1 MKKLSSLLVFIFCL
15 IPFLSDAWIL
25 RDEFTT
31 NRAAGAIDDTAAE
44 PTGTRDVATD
54 TNSKLTIGSGLLTF
68 ATGGAA
74 AGDPG
79 LWYTQLTRVAGL
91 TLIGEIT
98 PDGTT
103 NASIGIGWDAN
114 QAGAQTNSLN
124 LAADGYL
131 QAVVN
136 GGTAITVGSYTAAS
150 HKLGISLRATGA
162 YYWAKLGA
170 DTSWELYW
178 IGAADSGNN
187 HPSYSALGTS
197 AIATSSF
204 IRIPN
209 TLWLPSPLASDGF
222 SVSGTTDG
230 KGHAEGVA
238 GGIGEG
244 GGGLAWQS
252 GGTTWSVSGGKAV
265 NTPTVGDTSLWDA
278 GADTFESGIYGW
290 VKYGNNTVENDNGK
304 LKITYVD
311 HGYGAKNSL
320 VEAGDLTEPLTIGQW
335 YMFTADMM
343 TAKTGQGDAFYIS
356 DGSTTINLAWVTS
369 NTMTPYNIS
378 FRALSAN
385 GDFAYIGE
393 MSAGDVFYI
402 DNISLKPLT
411 LSELVNTV
419 QTSTQDVI
427 ATINTPT
434 LQVTGVWGGVA
445 LNVDSATNPQ
455 NMVIGLTNTYRA
467 TLTKMVNGVWTEVIS
482 GKIKWVSNA
491 ELRVIK
497 DGTTYRLY
505 YNNLLVGTATISDE
519 SIINNTRHGLFSTD
533 AANTLDNF
541 TLYARGTG
549 GEYTVLDGLMNY
561 EVPFPGGNP
570 PAGGLTLINAGN

>member
-91 TLIGEIT
+91 TLIGEVT
-98 PDGTT
+98 PAGTT
-103 NASIGIGWDAN
+103 DASIGIGWDAN

-252 GGTTWSVSGGKAV
+252 GGSTWSVSEGKMK
-265 NTPTVGDTSLWDA
+265 NTPTVGATLWDT
-278 GADTFESGIYGW
+278 GADTFESGTYGW
-290 VKYGNNTVENDNGK
+290 VKYRNNTVENDNGK

-311 HGYGAKNSL
+311 YSNGAYNSL

-385 GDFAYIGE
+385 GGLINIGA
-393 MSAGDVFYI
+393 MAAGDVFYM

-434 LQVTGVWGGVA
+434 LNVTGVWEGVA

-455 NMVIGLTNTYRA
+455 NMVIGLTNTYWAR
-467 TLTKMVNGVWTEVIS
+467 LTKMVNGVWTEVIS

-497 DGTTYRLY
+497 DGTTYRVY
-505 YNNLLVGTATISDE
+505 YNNALVGTATISDA
-519 SIINNTRHGLFSTD
+519 SIINNTRHGLFST
-533 AANTLDNF
+533 ASNTLDNF

>member
-68 ATGGAA
+68 ATGGSA

-91 TLIGEIT
+91 TLIGEVT
-98 PDGTT
+98 PAGTT
-103 NASIGIGWDAN
+103 DASIGIGWDAN

-187 HPSYSALGTS
+187 YPSYSALGTS

-222 SVSGTTDG
+222 GTAGVTDG
-230 KGHAEGVA
+230 LGHAEGVA
-238 GGIGEG
+238 TGIGEG

-252 GGTTWSVSGGKAV
+252 GGSTWSVSEGKAV
-265 NTPTVGDTSLWDA
+265 NTPTVGATLWDT
-278 GADTFESGIYGW
+278 GADTFESGTYGW

-311 HGYGAKNSL
+311 NGAGAYDYIEESSDLSSDLSVKTWYEMQFDLSYTPTSDLMRVDITYNYDAMNRKYIADGNSTTHKIQFPFYKDE
-320 VEAGDLTEPLTIGQW
+320 VEAYVRLASIKLYT
-335 YMFTADMM
+335 
-343 TAKTGQGDAFYIS
+343 
-356 DGSTTINLAWVTS
+356 STV
-369 NTMTPYNIS
+369 
-378 FRALSAN
+378 ALL
-385 GDFAYIGE
+385 
-393 MSAGDVFYI
+393 

-411 LSELVNTV
+411 TSELMNTV
-419 QTSTQDVI
+419 QTSTSDVI
-427 ATINTPT
+427 ATVNVSSLTS
-434 LQVTGVWGGVA
+434 GSYGGIV
-445 LNVDSATNPQ
+445 LNADSSSNPQ
-455 NMVIGLTNTYRA
+455 NYVLFVWWADGLN
-467 TLTKMVNGVWTEVIS
+467 LIKCVNGTYTYIIS
-482 GKIKWVSNA
+482 SLMGELSITPNL
-491 ELRVIK
+491 ELRAIK
-497 DGTTYRLY
+497 DGTTYRVY
-505 YNNLLVGTATISDE
+505 YNDTLIGTATISDA
-519 SIINNTRHGLFSTD
+519 SIISNTRHGLFSTD
-533 AANTLDNF
+533 ADNTLDNF

-549 GEYTVLDGLMNY
+549 GEYNILNQLMSTNT
-561 EVPFPGGNP
+561 GGSLNLL
-570 PAGGLTLINAGN
+570 GVGK

>member
-25 RDEFTT
+25 RDEFNTALSAGSVHNTT
-31 NRAAGAIDDTAAE
+31 SE
-44 PTGTRDVATD
+44 PSGHTRTVTD
-54 TNSKLTIGSGLLTF
+54 TENKISIADGKLTFSGGK
-68 ATGGAA
+68 ASPA
-74 AGDPG
+74 AGDPAI
-79 LWYTQLTRVAGL
+79 WYPAIDRVAGRML
-91 TLIGEIT
+91 MLDYAASSQLYSYFGW
-98 PDGTT
+98 DNDQTT
-103 NASIGIGWDAN
+103 FTGAHTFGMTADKIYFSVENSGYIYPYTNDSSYKLSSILRANGQFAFLSENNAPWRLLWMNAS
-114 QAGAQTNSLN
+114 SN
-124 LAADGYL
+124 L
-131 QAVVN
+131 
-136 GGTAITVGSYTAAS
+136 TP
-150 HKLGISLRATGA
+150 
-162 YYWAKLGA
+162 
-170 DTSWELYW
+170 LYP
-178 IGAADSGNN
+178 IVSN
-187 HPSYSALGTS
+187 HSSVF
-197 AIATSSF
+197 TSSF
-204 IRIPN
+204 LRIPT
-209 TLWLPSPLASDGF
+209 TLWLPTPLASDGF

-252 GGTTWSVSGGKAV
+252 GGTTWSVSGGKMK
-265 NTPTVGDTSLWDA
+265 NTPTVGATLWDT
-278 GADTFESGIYGW
+278 GADTFESGTYGW

-311 HGYGAKNSL
+311 NANGAYNYLLNSS
-320 VEAGDLTEPLTIGQW
+320 DLTTSLTIGQW
-335 YMFTADMM
+335 YTFTADMM
-343 TAKTGQGDAFYIS
+343 TAQTGQGDAVYIY
-356 DGSTTINLAWVTS
+356 DGGTLTNVAWVTS

-378 FRALSAN
+378 FRALSTN
-385 GDFAYIGE
+385 GSVVYIGV
-393 MSAGDVFYI
+393 MAAGDVFYI

-427 ATINTPT
+427 ATINTLT

-455 NMVIGLTNTYRA
+455 NMVIGLTNTYSA

-482 GKIKWVSNA
+482 GNITWDPNA

-505 YNNLLVGTATISDE
+505 YNNALVGTATISDE

-533 AANTLDNF
+533 ASNTLDNF

-549 GEYTVLDGLMNY
+549 NEYNILNQLMSTTS
-561 EVPFPGGNP
+561 GGSLNLL
-570 PAGGLTLINAGN
+570 GVGK

>member
-1 MKKLSSLLVFIFCL
+1 MKKLSSLLVLIFCL
-15 IPFLSDAWIL
+15 IPFVANAWLL

-187 HPSYSALGTS
+187 YPSYSALGTS

-209 TLWLPSPLASDGF
+209 TLWLPYPLASDGF

-252 GGTTWSVSGGKAV
+252 GGSTWSVSGGKAV
-265 NTPTVGDTSLWDA
+265 NTPTVGDTSLWDT
-278 GADTFESGIYGW
+278 GADTFESGTYGW
-290 VKYGNNTVENDNGK
+290 IKYGNNTVENDNGK
-304 LKITYVD
+304 LKISYVD
-311 HGYGAKNSL
+311 DAKGAYNSL
-320 VEAGDLTEPLTIGQW
+320 VEAGDLTAPLTIGQW

-343 TAKTGQGDAFYIS
+343 TAKTGQGDAVYIR
-356 DGSTTINLAWVTS
+356 DGASILNVAWVGS
-369 NTMTPYNIS
+369 NTMIPYNIP
-378 FRALSAN
+378 FRTLSAN
-385 GDFAYIGE
+385 GGFVHIGVME
-393 MSAGDVFYI
+393 AGDVFYI

-419 QTSTQDVI
+419 QTSTPDII
-427 ATINTPT
+427 ATINTST
-434 LQVTGVWGGVA
+434 SQGTEVWGGVA

-455 NMVIGLTNTYRA
+455 NMVIGLTNTYWA
-467 TLTKMVNGVWTEVIS
+467 KLTKMVNGVWTEVIS
-482 GKIKWVSNA
+482 GNITWVSNA

-505 YNNLLVGTATISDE
+505 YNNALVGTATISDE

-533 AANTLDNF
+533 VRGTLDNF

-549 GEYTVLDGLMNY
+549 NEYNILNQLMSTTS
-561 EVPFPGGNP
+561 GGSLNLL
-570 PAGGLTLINAGN
+570 GVGK

>member
-187 HPSYSALGTS
+187 YPSYSALGTS

-252 GGTTWSVSGGKAV
+252 GGSTWSVSEGKMK
-265 NTPTVGDTSLWDA
+265 NTPTVGATLWDT
-278 GADTFESGIYGW
+278 GADTFESGTYGW
-290 VKYGNNTVENDNGK
+290 VKYRNNTVENDNGK

-311 HGYGAKNSL
+311 YSNGAYNSL

-343 TAKTGQGDAFYIS
+343 TTPTGQGDAFYIR
-356 DGSTTINLAWVTS
+356 DGASIVNLAGVAS

-434 LQVTGVWGGVA
+434 LNVTGVWEGVA

-455 NMVIGLTNTYRA
+455 NMVIGITNTYRA
-467 TLTKMVNGVWTEVIS
+467 NLTKMVNGVWTEVIS

-497 DGTTYRLY
+497 DGTTYRVY
-505 YNNLLVGTATISDE
+505 YNNALVGTATISDA
-519 SIINNTRHGLFSTD
+519 SIINNTRHGLFST
-533 AANTLDNF
+533 ASNTLDNF

>member
-68 ATGGAA
+68 ATGGSA

-187 HPSYSALGTS
+187 YPSYSALGTS

-252 GGTTWSVSGGKAV
+252 GGTTWSVSEGKMK
-265 NTPTVGDTSLWDA
+265 NTPTVGATLWDT
-278 GADTFESGIYGW
+278 GADTFESGTYGW
-290 VKYGNNTVENDNGK
+290 KKYGNNTVENDNGK

-311 HGYGAKNSL
+311 NANGAYNSL
-320 VEAGDLTEPLTIGQW
+320 VEEGDLTEPLTIGQW

-343 TAKTGQGDAFYIS
+343 TAQTEQGDAVYIY
-356 DGSTTINLAWVTS
+356 DGSTILNVAWVIS

-378 FRALSAN
+378 FKALSTN
-385 GDFAYIGE
+385 GSIIYIGV
-393 MSAGDVFYI
+393 MAAGDVFYI

-419 QTSTQDVI
+419 QTSTPDI
-427 ATINTPT
+427 LATVNTPT
-434 LQVTGVWGGVA
+434 ANTRGSWHGLA
-445 LNVDSATNPQ
+445 LNVDSATDPQ
-455 NMVIGLTNTYRA
+455 NMVLAIYNTY
-467 TLTKMVNGVWTEVIS
+467 TLQLIKMVNGVYTTLIS
-482 GKIKWVSNA
+482 GSVNWVSGA

-497 DGTTYRLY
+497 DGTTYSVY
-505 YNNLLVGTATISDE
+505 YNNTLVGTSQTISDA

-533 AANTLDNF
+533 VRNTLDNF